1 VSVYIDEDTRKKLQ
15 IMIQRI
21 ESETDLE
28 AVAVI
33 NREGMRIACA
43 DSADIDVDE
52 HSAAVAAMLNIAQD
66 TSYRMDEG
74 TLIQVVVRG
83 EKGYTILTRLTPNLV
98 LVASSKSQ
106 YKLGLYLTF
115 LVKQGYKMAEL
126 LYKQRIEEPK
136 EALVAQKPAVQKEE
150 TAELFP
156 KQPAQPTPPVQ
167 RPSIPTQPIAKPQ
180 QKEYTPPSPP
190 AQPAP
195 APAPQPV
202 APAVPETPKKP
213 KVSENEKKAILEA
226 LRIIGMIGKE
236 EE

>member
-136 EALVAQKPAVQKEE
+136 EALVAQKPAVQREE

-195 APAPQPV
+195 TVQP
-202 APAVPETPKKP
+202 APAVPEIPKKP